1 MPLSDD
7 DWSALARALRC
18 AAARHAPGWTGANTH
33 DPGITILELLAYA
46 LEDLAVRNDRLSS
59 DARAIAR
66 KVAERAGA
74 IAARD
79 SGDTNAAP
87 SLGRA
92 DRALVRPRFVAGQLL
107 TADDLTAEQDYV
119 RDRIDR
125 RNRLLCGAGI
135 VDGLAVTVDDGDD
148 GPHVVV
154 APGLAF
160 DRFGREI
167 FVGCTARAGLPA
179 AGTTLLV
186 SVAYRERAERLTPA
200 APIAT
205 TGDDDGDGAS
215 QANRI
220 VEIFELSLAVAPAD
234 DALPIARLRRSR
246 GRWRPDP
253 RFRPARVRR

>member
-7 DWSALARALRC
+7 DWAALARALRR
-18 AAARHAPGWTGANTH
+18 AAARHAPGWTGSNTH

-79 SGDTNAAP
+79 SGDTDAAP

-92 DRALVRPRFVAGQLL
+92 GGALVRPRFVAGQLL

-135 VDGLAVTVDDGDD
+135 VDGLAVTVDDGAD
-148 GPHVVV
+148 GLHVVV
-154 APGLAF
+154 QPGLAF

-167 FVGCTARAGLPA
+167 FVGCAARAALPA
-179 AGTTLLV
+179 AGTTLV
-186 SVAYRERAERLTPA
+186 VCVAYRESAERLAPA
-200 APIAT
+200 PVAT
-205 TGDDDGDGAS
+205 LGDDDGQGAS
-215 QANRI
+215 QTDRI